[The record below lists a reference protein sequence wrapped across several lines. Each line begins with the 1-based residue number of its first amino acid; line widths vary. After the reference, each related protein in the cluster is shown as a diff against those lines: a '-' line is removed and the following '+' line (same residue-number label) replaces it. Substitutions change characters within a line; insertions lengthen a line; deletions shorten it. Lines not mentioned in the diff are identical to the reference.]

1 MIEITFLGTS
11 AMVPTKERNVTGI
24 FLRYK
29 NEGILLDCGEGT
41 QRQMNIAGI
50 NRNSVTKILV
60 SHWHG
65 DHVSGIVGLLQTMGN
80 KEKNPKI
87 AIYGPKGTKE
97 HVKHMM
103 GMVIFDVQ
111 VELEVHELVPK
122 KNEILTALETDDY
135 VVECSAIDHKIP
147 CIGYSFIEK
156 DRLNIDVDKQ
166 KKLGVKDGP
175 HLRKLKEGKT
185 IKYKGKEIKPED
197 VTYVVEGKKITYIA
211 DTAACENAAKLA
223 KEADVMISESAYAA
237 NLQEKADEYK
247 HLTAKDAAMLASQAD
262 VKKLIL
268 THFSQRYKTVE
279 EIEEDAKTI
288 FPETACAFDFMKIK
302 V

>member
-1 MIEITFLGTS
+1 MEIVFLGTS

-24 FLRYK
+24 CLRYK
-29 NEGILLDCGEGT
+29 NESILFDCGEGT

-65 DHVSGIVGLLQTMGN
+65 DHVSGIVGLLQTMAN

-87 AIYGPKGTKE
+87 DLYGPKGTAE

-111 VELEVHELVPK
+111 VQLNVHELIPK
-122 KNEILTALETDDY
+122 NDDLLTAVETEDY
-135 VVECSAIDHKIP
+135 IIECAALDHKIP
-147 CIGYSFIEK
+147 CIGYRFTEK
-156 DRLNIDVDKQ
+156 DRLNINTAKLR
-166 KKLGVKDGP
+166 KLGVKDGP
-175 HLRKLKEGKT
+175 HLRRLKDGKT
-185 IKYKGKEIKPED
+185 INYKGKEVKPED
-197 VTYVVEGKKITYIA
+197 VTYVVHGKSIAYIA
-211 DTAACENAAKLA
+211 DTAATPNAVKLA
-223 KEADVMISESAYAA
+223 QDADLMISESNYAA

-247 HLTAKDAAMLASQAD
+247 HMTATDAAMTASQAD

-268 THFSQRYKTVE
+268 THFSQRYKTVD
-279 EIEEDAKTI
+279 EIEEDARTI
-288 FPETACAFDFMKIK
+288 FPNSTCAYDFMKVK
-302 V
+302 P